1 MSSPDTCAS
10 AKTPRSREANR
21 LAAAKCRRK
30 SRKSVSKLQ
39 ERERCLVLEN
49 RRLIASATQLRDEV
63 LNLKTEIL
71 GHGDCDSDVIKAY
84 IDNAARKM
92 I

>member
-1 MSSPDTCAS
+1 M
-10 AKTPRSREANR
+10 
-21 LAAAKCRRK
+21 
-30 SRKSVSKLQ
+30 
-39 ERERCLVLEN
+39 EN